1 MEIVH
6 VDPGYGKLML
16 PNADVFESV
25 ESATFNPTSGVAF
38 TSKGSYARSFPNLD
52 LSFDPP
58 DTAQVYKKVW
68 SVKLSAYGDSS
79 GNYSVGLCTN
89 SQSSAIH
96 VGIQVSSGAYAWYT
110 NVGEGT
116 VSATQGIGSFSS
128 EGMHN
133 LSVTFSLR
141 AERKTGGTE
150 YFITN
155 TLILDDEVKFENNTT
170 TALPSWVGDTLN
182 LHFSNSHKIYV
193 SNILVGQAVYDGQGD
208 EPSDDGIP
216 ANTPIYRLPT
226 GTPITNF
233 TQGDDG
239 EWIGTENGQTL
250 LQTTNAD
257 NLISTFGNQPVNH
270 IVVYG
275 NPGYRVGSTV
285 ARATGISKSGGT
297 IEAHGTQDL
306 NFDKTMHVYDV
317 WEIAEGNK
325 FSTINDLQVGWRA
338 GE

>member
-1 MEIVH
+1 MI
-6 VDPGYGKLML
+6 
-16 PNADVFESV
+16 
-25 ESATFNPTSGVAF
+25 
-38 TSKGSYARSFPNLD
+38 
-52 LSFDPP
+52 
-58 DTAQVYKKVW
+58 
-68 SVKLSAYGDSS
+68 
-79 GNYSVGLCTN
+79 
-89 SQSSAIH
+89 
-96 VGIQVSSGAYAWYT
+96 
-110 NVGEGT
+110 
-116 VSATQGIGSFSS
+116 
-128 EGMHN
+128 
-133 LSVTFSLR
+133 
-141 AERKTGGTE
+141 
-150 YFITN
+150 
-155 TLILDDEVKFENNTT
+155 
-170 TALPSWVGDTLN
+170 
-182 LHFSNSHKIYV
+182 
-193 SNILVGQAVYDGQGD
+193 
-208 EPSDDGIP
+208 
-216 ANTPIYRLPT
+216 
-226 GTPITNF
+226 TPITNF